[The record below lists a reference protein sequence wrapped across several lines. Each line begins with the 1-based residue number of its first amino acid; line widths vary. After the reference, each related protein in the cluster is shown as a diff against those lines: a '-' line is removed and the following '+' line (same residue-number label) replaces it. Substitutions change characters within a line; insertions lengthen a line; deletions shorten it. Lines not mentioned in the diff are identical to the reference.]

1 MQNRHTPWRHALRG
15 YRWTTEHGEGHIDAD
30 VSDLDLTLASSRIKL
45 QIGNGG
51 IRGDRPPR
59 TSASRKDPVTNS
71 LPPERA
77 HEASEAPTEV
87 PDPTRPLLRRHRRRQ
102 ATADAHSPLPSNAAD
117 TLPLAD
123 ATSSSA
129 EALMPEA
136 DPAPAA
142 DLAIEADLA
151 LDADAAPVAPSL
163 RSSRARRRTAAAH
176 TATAAA
182 DSTQDETALHSQTT
196 QTQAPSQTKPTPATA
211 PRATQP
217 QTAAPQTT
225 APQTTQSQATQPQT
239 TDPQPQPQPQAA
251 QGPRSWDPRLRPR
264 HMAPRAAS
272 TPQTRVRRE
281 KRTWAKS
288 KALGAT
294 LAIGVLITGAAL
306 PALNPTS
313 GPAAAASAP
322 VSTLADGMSQS
333 YTSKNEIRAEIAPR
347 GNFSATTPEEI
358 KETRS
363 RAAAAAIAAGMPL
376 GSALDIPLAGRIVMP
391 MADGTYSFTDGF
403 GASRPGRSHLG
414 QDFAAP
420 VGTPINAAMK
430 GCVSRS
436 TESYQGYG
444 VTIQIESIVDGQ
456 AVSTVYSH
464 MTYGSRA
471 VEVGD
476 CVDEGQYIGDVGST
490 GYVFG
495 SCLHFEVHINT
506 VAVDPLPWLKKNV
519 S

>member
-1 MQNRHTPWRHALRG
+1 
-15 YRWTTEHGEGHIDAD
+15 
-30 VSDLDLTLASSRIKL
+30 
-45 QIGNGG
+45 
-51 IRGDRPPR
+51 
-59 TSASRKDPVTNS
+59 
-71 LPPERA
+71 
-77 HEASEAPTEV
+77 
-87 PDPTRPLLRRHRRRQ
+87 
-102 ATADAHSPLPSNAAD
+102 
-117 TLPLAD
+117 
-123 ATSSSA
+123 
-129 EALMPEA
+129 MPEA
-136 DPAPAA
+136 RPAPEAGLAPEARPAPA
-142 DLAIEADLA
+142 ADLA

-163 RSSRARRRTAAAH
+163 RSSRARRRAAAAH

-182 DSTQDETALHSQTT
+182 DPTQDETALHSQAT
-196 QTQAPSQTKPTPATA
+196 QTQARPQTKPTPATA

-217 QTAAPQTT
+217 QTTAPQTAAPQTA

-239 TDPQPQPQPQAA
+239 TDPQPQEAQA
-251 QGPRSWDPRLRPR
+251 PRSWDPRLRPR

>member
-1 MQNRHTPWRHALRG
+1 MAPKSTPK
-15 YRWTTEHGEGHIDAD
+15 T
-30 VSDLDLTLASSRIKL
+30 
-45 QIGNGG
+45 
-51 IRGDRPPR
+51 
-59 TSASRKDPVTNS
+59 
-71 LPPERA
+71 
-77 HEASEAPTEV
+77 APTSRGEA
-87 PDPTRPLLRRHRRRQ
+87 RRQ
-102 ATADAHSPLPSNAAD
+102 
-117 TLPLAD
+117 
-123 ATSSSA
+123 
-129 EALMPEA
+129 
-136 DPAPAA
+136 
-142 DLAIEADLA
+142 
-151 LDADAAPVAPSL
+151 
-163 RSSRARRRTAAAH
+163 
-176 TATAAA
+176 
-182 DSTQDETALHSQTT
+182 
-196 QTQAPSQTKPTPATA
+196 
-211 PRATQP
+211 
-217 QTAAPQTT
+217 
-225 APQTTQSQATQPQT
+225 
-239 TDPQPQPQPQAA
+239 
-251 QGPRSWDPRLRPR
+251 
-264 HMAPRAAS
+264 
-272 TPQTRVRRE
+272 
-281 KRTWAKS
+281 KRQWAKA

-294 LAIGVLITGAAL
+294 LAIGVMITGAAL
-306 PALNPTS
+306 PALNPAG
-313 GPAAAASAP
+313 GPAAAASSS
-322 VSTLADGMSQS
+322 VSTLADGTAQS
-333 YTSKNEIRAEIAPR
+333 YTAKSEIRAVIDPR

-363 RAAAAAIAAGMPL
+363 RAAAAAVAAGMPL
-376 GSALDIPLAGRIVMP
+376 SSAMDIPLAGRIVMP

-506 VAVDPLPWLKKNV
+506 APVDPLPWLKKNV

>member
-1 MQNRHTPWRHALRG
+1 M
-15 YRWTTEHGEGHIDAD
+15 TERRVE
-30 VSDLDLTLASSRIKL
+30 SSTLDLTLAVSRIKL

-59 TSASRKDPVTNS
+59 TPASRKDPVTNS
-71 LPPERA
+71 LPPERD
-77 HEASEAPTEV
+77 HDASEAPTEV
-87 PDPTRPLLRRHRRRQ
+87 PDSSRPLLRRDLRRSVSADSQSRRP
-102 ATADAHSPLPSNAAD
+102 ANTAHAAAVPETTPEPDPAAASAAVTGPTHAAD
-117 TLPLAD
+117 TEPA
-123 ATSSSA
+123 SSA
-129 EALMPEA
+129 TPTS
-136 DPAPAA
+136 PAPETVQAA
-142 DLAIEADLA
+142 P
-151 LDADAAPVAPSL
+151 DAAP
-163 RSSRARRRTAAAH
+163 
-176 TATAAA
+176 
-182 DSTQDETALHSQTT
+182 
-196 QTQAPSQTKPTPATA
+196 
-211 PRATQP
+211 PRAQP
-217 QTAAPQTT
+217 Q
-225 APQTTQSQATQPQT
+225 
-239 TDPQPQPQPQAA
+239 PQPQPQPQAPHT
-251 QGPRSWDPRLRPR
+251 PRAWDPRLRPR
-264 HMAPRAAS
+264 HMAPKS
-272 TPQTRVRRE
+272 TPKTAPTSRGEARRQ
-281 KRTWAKS
+281 KRQWAKT

-294 LAIGVLITGAAL
+294 LAIGVMITGAAL
-306 PALNPTS
+306 PALNPAG
-313 GPAAAASAP
+313 GPAAAASSS
-322 VSTLADGMSQS
+322 VSTLADGTAQS
-333 YTSKNEIRAEIAPR
+333 YTAKSEIRAVIDPR
-347 GNFSATTPEEI
+347 GSFSATTPEEI

-363 RAAAAAIAAGMPL
+363 RAAAAAVAAGMPL
-376 GSALDIPLAGRIVMP
+376 SSAMDIPLAGRIVMP

-506 VAVDPLPWLKKNV
+506 APVDPLPWLKKNV